1 MDYGALACGLA
12 LPWLLGFAL
21 LAALDWPR
29 PAAAATRVAGGTA
42 LRLGYGYFV
51 GLLLLTLWMR
61 AVSLAGVD
69 FGRLSIGLPLLVATA
84 GLGVWAAR
92 RRRLGLEVLRDLP
105 RWILRP
111 PLARWQRWV
120 WLLLLAWL
128 AVRFALLAAEV
139 AWRPLYPWDA
149 WVQWATKARVWY
161 ELGHIVPFVHADAWL
176 AGAPGAYFDASP
188 NYPATVPLLQV
199 WSCVALG
206 RWDDS
211 AMNWPWLL
219 MLVALTLTVYGVL
232 RDAGLS
238 PFGALIG
245 AYLVASL
252 PFVDV
257 HVALAGYADLMM
269 AAVYT
274 LAALAFYRWARGRE
288 PHDAVLALLLAL
300 ACPLI
305 KIPGVIWALTLLP
318 GVVVTLLPRRGPQLV
333 ALAFGVGALTLLFL
347 AQSAPL
353 IMGHRLHLDFEP
365 PWRSL
370 SEAYFL
376 FNNWHLL
383 WYAVVALAVIGAR
396 QLARPPLAPL
406 TSVVAAGLAFLAVVF
421 TFTNV
426 AAWVTDFTTVNR
438 ATLHLAPLLVCLC
451 VLLWRELFAPRPAT
465 MPVATEKPALATAD
479 A

>member
-29 PAAAATRVAGGTA
+29 PAAAGGQVAGGHA

-51 GLLLLTLWMR
+51 GLVLLTLWMR
-61 AVSLAGVD
+61 ALSLAGIS
-69 FGRLSIGLPLLVATA
+69 FGRLAIGLPLLVGTA
-84 GLGVWAAR
+84 ALWVWAAR
-92 RRRLGLEVLRDLP
+92 RGRLRLQTLRNLP
-105 RWILRP
+105 RWLLRP
-111 PLARWQRWV
+111 PFARWQRVV

-128 AVRFALLAAEV
+128 ALRFALLAAEV

-161 ELGHIVPFVHADAWL
+161 ELGHIVPFVHADLWL

-206 RWDDS
+206 RWDDA

-219 MLVALTLTVYGVL
+219 MLVALTFAVYGAL

-288 PHDAVLALLLAL
+288 PRDAALALLLAL

-305 KIPGVIWALTLLP
+305 KIPGAIWALTLLP
-318 GVVVTLLPRRGPQLV
+318 GVIVALLPRRGPRLV

-353 IMGHRLHLDFEP
+353 IMGHRLHLEFEP

-383 WYAVVALAVIGAR
+383 WYAVVALAVIGAPR
-396 QLARPPLAPL
+396 LVRPPLAPL
-406 TSVVAAGLAFLAVVF
+406 ASVVAAGLAFLSVVF

-451 VLLWRELFAPRPAT
+451 VLLWRELFAPRPAS
-465 MPVATEKPALATAD
+465 VAAATETPALAAAD